1 MQRSISSVLFTYS
14 ISCAQGKES
23 TEITGQTTEDFDI
36 TWGLVRDLKCILR
49 FLVDSDGTTIASYR
63 GRTIRIPRSRT

>member
-1 MQRSISSVLFTYS
+1 MQRSISSVLFAYS

-23 TEITGQTTEDFDI
+23 TEITGRTAEDFNI

-63 GRTIRIPRSRT
+63 GGTIRIP